1 MHRNLW
7 PFLTPRLMGLGY
19 TLHEA
24 EYISARLLAG
34 VLLVATLLGYTIT
47 GEGETK
53 RPDPGVCIHTNTP
66 VRRSGFSGAAAS
78 ISFVI
83 EAGREHPLTL

>member
-1 MHRNLW
+1 MHSDLW
-7 PFLTPRLMGLGY
+7 TFLTPRLMGLGY

-24 EYISARLLAG
+24 EYISTRLLSA
-34 VLLVATLLGYTIT
+34 VLVVVTLLGYTIVGDGSPT
-47 GEGETK
+47 RQDQK
-53 RPDPGVCIHTNTP
+53 ACIHPNTTG
-66 VRRSGFSGAAAS
+66 RRSGFSGAAAS

>member
-1 MHRNLW
+1 MHCDLW
-7 PFLTPRLMGLGY
+7 PLLTSRIMGFGY

-34 VLLVATLLGYTIT
+34 VLFVVTLLGYTIVGGGSPT
-47 GEGETK
+47 
-53 RPDPGVCIHTNTP
+53 RQDPKACIHTNSAG
-66 VRRSGFSGAAAS
+66 RRSGFVGTAAS

-83 EAGREHPLTL
+83 EAGREHPRTL

>member
-34 VLLVATLLGYTIT
+34 VLLVATLLGYTIA
-47 GEGETK
+47 GEGKTD
-53 RPDPGVCIHTNTP
+53 RPDPGVCIHTNIP
-66 VRRSGFSGAAAS
+66 VRRSGFLRAAGP
-78 ISFVI
+78 ISFGI
-83 EAGREHPLTL
+83 ETGREHPRTL

>member
-1 MHRNLW
+1 MHCDLW
-7 PFLTPRLMGLGY
+7 PLLTPRLMGLGY

-34 VLLVATLLGYTIT
+34 VLFVVALLGYTIG
-47 GEGETK
+47 GEASPT
-53 RPDPGVCIHTNTP
+53 RQDPGACIHTNTTG
-66 VRRSGFSGAAAS
+66 RLFGFLGTATP

-83 EAGREHPLTL
+83 ETGREHPRTL